1 MFRVEGVVGL
11 ANRARGLSKSVISIP
26 FLELPR

>member
-11 ANRARGLSKSVISIP
+11 ANRARGLSKISIP